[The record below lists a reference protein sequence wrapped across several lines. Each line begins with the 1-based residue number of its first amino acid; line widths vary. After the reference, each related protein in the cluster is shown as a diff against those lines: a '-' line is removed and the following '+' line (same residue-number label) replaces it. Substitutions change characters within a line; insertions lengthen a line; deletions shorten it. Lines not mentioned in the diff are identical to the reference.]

1 MRAFVLILRRA
12 LAALRGDAPAR
23 STSPHVPQRRRA
35 NRRVRP
41 AGLPPLRQSATRTGG
56 VR

>member
-1 MRAFVLILRRA
+1 MRAFVIILRRA
-12 LAALRGDAPAR
+12 LAHLRGDRGDAPAR
-23 STSPHVPQRRRA
+23 ERRRA

-41 AGLPPLRQSATRTGG
+41 AGLPGLRQSATRTGG